1 VPVGED
7 NGKGSES
14 VMSVGKGDS
23 YNESSKSGG
32 GGEGNE
38 GDDNAMPVC
47 VDENIV
53 LGAGY
58 FTARSSTLP
67 SKVSYRIVNLFIKI

>member
-14 VMSVGKGDS
+14 VMSVG
-23 YNESSKSGG
+23 KSGG

-58 FTARSSTLP
+58 FTARSSTLL